1 MNPNLRSMSRD
12 STSLWITIHDLDKRS
27 LGQELNRHRS
37 QLHRLEIQ
45 RPKIG
50 CSQLTKN
57 CHSNHMNGN
66 EPSAAVSNLS
76 NWESEGNQLQYPKI
90 PET

>member
-12 STSLWITIHDLDKRS
+12 STSLWITIHDLDKR
-27 LGQELNRHRS
+27 
-37 QLHRLEIQ
+37 
-45 RPKIG
+45 K
-50 CSQLTKN
+50 LTKN